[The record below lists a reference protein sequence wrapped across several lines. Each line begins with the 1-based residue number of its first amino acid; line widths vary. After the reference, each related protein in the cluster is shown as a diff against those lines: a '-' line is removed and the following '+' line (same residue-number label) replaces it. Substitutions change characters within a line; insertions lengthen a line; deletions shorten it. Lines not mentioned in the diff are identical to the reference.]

1 MFSFGEVIAEF
12 DLKLPEISVSVFG
25 STGDLGDSKSSCTK
39 AELPIVEAAAAQ
51 RRRLGIYGTG
61 CLRSQSL
68 TAVVRIRIRIWV
80 FGVES
85 CGNRGPFH
93 YDHDDFLLLILPVA
107 ATIRAIRTG
116 YH

>member
-1 MFSFGEVIAEF
+1 MIQKAHA
-12 DLKLPEISVSVFG
+12 P
-25 STGDLGDSKSSCTK
+25 K
-39 AELPIVEAAAAQ
+39 AELPTVEAAAAQ

-61 CLRSQSL
+61 RLRSQSL

-85 CGNRGPFH
+85 GGNRGPCH
-93 YDHDDFLLLILPVA
+93 YDHDDFLLRILPVS

-116 YH
+116 YHRLEFMP